1 MSPSKN
7 TRDEMGSR
15 PSRYSESQNSNSQPD
30 YSSPPTL
37 PSSTSRQTRSNISKA
52 RPGFDDDVRSL
63 GIASPRAGQEV
74 TPPTNLPRARLSRTE
89 VTGSPRGLEN
99 DAGSSEIALSASRTP
114 PTSPPKWSPRR
125 DYSRPEVLS
134 SKVASASP
142 FTPRTSS
149 PRGYSPETKVT
160 ISDTSRVRRGFED
173 NLRPSGIASASPL
186 TPPTSPP
193 RNESASTSK
202 EKPAENGYHSIVSS
216 LKANLGLKV
225 LRCCCIKDNGEPC
238 KMPRSEDTDIQIN
251 SQLKSMITLT
261 RSSPEFDS
269 ELEKLVQI
277 VHCQYHLSPKYK
289 GRRIE
294 TWATVFP
301 DGDGD
306 TEPSVEKQI
315 RKALGELSTQCIGTT
330 TYSKRCRKAI
340 GGQKVQNCS
349 KTIDEIVKP
358 EIYLNDA
365 YLDGF
370 LKVLE
375 TNMYCNVHI
384 DGQPLKHVV
393 QWKLSIFEIRKK
405 AISKVMPSIESTA
418 SDGSSS
424 QTHAPDAQ
432 GTKRYSTKNKNP
444 PVLQNGGLPTPR
456 SSRSLTPDLAR
467 DPAAFWPET
476 YDTTPFDILSR
487 SNRLSDYTSSYRL
500 IQTLLQKPLDGIDQ
514 QDGYVYLYEVDG
526 NSGFVK
532 LGYTGRAV
540 EVRHEEWNF
549 DCNRVPRPLYPIP
562 SSSAL
567 PVRYARRVE
576 ALCHAELDHRR
587 IRIYCKGCLEQHI
600 EWFEISPTEAIA
612 VIRKWSKWAATLPYE
627 MPRLR
632 SGEWRLKEEERQKAQ
647 NIGRFMEELS

>member
-1 MSPSKN
+1 MSSSKN
-7 TRDEMGSR
+7 TREMSSR
-15 PSRYSESQNSNSQPD
+15 PSLHSESQNSNSQPG
-30 YSSPPTL
+30 YPGPPTL
-37 PSSTSRQTRSNISKA
+37 PSSTSRQTRSNVSKA

-74 TPPTNLPRARLSRTE
+74 TPPTHLPRERLSRTE
-89 VTGSPRGLEN
+89 VTGSSRSLEN
-99 DAGSSEIALSASRTP
+99 DAGSSEIAPSVSRTP

-125 DYSRPEVLS
+125 DYSRPEFLS
-134 SKVASASP
+134 SKIASASP
-142 FTPRTSS
+142 FTPPTSS

-160 ISDTSRVRRGFED
+160 ISDTSRVRRAFED
-173 NLRPSGIASASPL
+173 NVRPSGVASASPL

-216 LKANLGLKV
+216 LRANLGLNIW
-225 LRCCCIKDNGEPC
+225 RCCCIKDNGEPC
-238 KMPRSEDTDIQIN
+238 KMPRSKDTNIQIS
-251 SQLKSMITLT
+251 SQIESMITLT
-261 RSSPEFDS
+261 RSSPEFES
-269 ELEKLVQI
+269 ELEKLVKI

-289 GRRIE
+289 ERRIE

-306 TEPSVEKQI
+306 AEPLVEKQI
-315 RKALGELSTQCIGTT
+315 RKALGELSTQCIGITT
-330 TYSKRCRKAI
+330 HSERCKNAI
-340 GGQKVQNCS
+340 GGRKVQNCS

-358 EIYLNDA
+358 EVYLDDA

-375 TNMYCNVHI
+375 ANMYCNVHI
-384 DGQPLKHVV
+384 DSRPLKYVA
-393 QWKLSIFEIRKK
+393 QWKLSIFEIQKK
-405 AISKVMPSIESTA
+405 ATLKVMPSIESTT
-418 SDGSSS
+418 SGGSRS
-424 QTHAPDAQ
+424 QTHAPDTQDAR
-432 GTKRYSTKNKNP
+432 RYSTKNKKT

-467 DPAAFWPET
+467 DPTAFWPET

-487 SNRLSDYTSSYRL
+487 SNRLTDHTSSYRL
-500 IQTLLQKPLDGIDQ
+500 IQTLLKKPLDGKDQ
-514 QDGYVYLYEVDG
+514 RDGYVYLYEVDG

-540 EVRHEEWNF
+540 EVRHQEWDF
-549 DCNRVPRPLYPIP
+549 DCNRVPRALYPIP
-562 SSSAL
+562 SSSAI

-600 EWFEISPTEAIA
+600 EWFEISPVEAIA
-612 VIRKWSKWAATLPYE
+612 VIKKWSKWTATFPYE

-632 SGEWRLKEEERQKAQ
+632 SGEWGLKGEERRKAQ